1 MKHNQNARGR
11 IPYTLALF
19 LLYEWIVRVM
29 DFSVNTS
36 IYGLFFML
44 MLSYYVFGIFTL
56 REKYSVKEFLIST
69 SLNGIIFFI
78 LFIFHK
84 KIEIILYFFIFTCL
98 QNIVRY
104 ILGRLYKF
112 NIRVLILGDDIEE
125 ERVKTAVINNL
136 EYIYVGFLSNKNSD
150 ALGKID
156 DLQEVI
162 KKYKITEVIYIKELE
177 NEILDEIFE
186 LKLSGIKVL
195 GSDIFLQNVEGKI
208 DVDKISKKWFLES
221 KGFDMLSSTLE
232 KRLKR
237 FMDIGMALVVLLIGL
252 PFMIVT
258 CFLVKLDNPRKFFSN
273 PAFFKQ
279 NRIGMAGEVFQIVKF
294 RSMKIHDPNE
304 HSKYA
309 SEKDDRITAVG
320 KFIRKTR
327 LDELPQIW
335 NVLNGDMSFVGPRPE
350 WDELGRDYEKK
361 INMYKLRYAV
371 KPGLTGWAQVNY
383 PYGASL
389 DDAKKKL
396 EYDIYYIKY
405 QNIAIDIIILFKT
418 VKVVLF
424 GKGL

>member
-11 IPYTLALF
+11 IPYTLGLF
-19 LLYEWIVRVM
+19 LLYEWIIRVM

-56 REKYSVKEFLIST
+56 RERYSVKEFLISI

-84 KIEIILYFFIFTCL
+84 EIEIILYFFIFTCL

-156 DLQEVI
+156 NLQEVI
-162 KKYKITEVIYIKELE
+162 KEHNITEIIYIKELE
-177 NEILDEIFE
+177 NEIFDEIFE
-186 LKLSGIKVL
+186 LKLSGMKVL
-195 GSDIFLQNVEGKI
+195 GLDIFLQNIEGKI

-221 KGFDMLSSTLE
+221 KGFDMLSSTFE

-252 PFMIVT
+252 PFMVVT
-258 CFLVKLDNPRKFFSN
+258 YFLVKLDNPRKFFSN

-424 GKGL
+424 GKGM

>member
-19 LLYEWIVRVM
+19 LLYEWVVRVM
-29 DFSVNTS
+29 NLSINTS

-44 MLSYYVFGIFTL
+44 ILSYYVFGIFTL
-56 REKYSVKEFLIST
+56 RERYSVKEFLISM
-69 SLNGIIFFI
+69 SLNSAIFFI
-78 LFIFHK
+78 LLIFHK
-84 KIEIILYFFIFTCL
+84 DFEIIIYFLIYTGL
-98 QNIVRY
+98 QNLIRY
-104 ILGRLYKF
+104 VLGKLYKH
-112 NIRVLILGDDIEE
+112 NIRALILGDETE
-125 ERVKTAVINNL
+125 ERRVKKGIIDNL
-136 EYIYVGFLSNKNSD
+136 EYGYIGFVSDKNSN
-150 ALGKID
+150 ALGKIKD
-156 DLQEVI
+156 IEDII
-162 KKYKITEVIYIKELE
+162 KVYGITEIIYIKDLE
-177 NEILDEIFE
+177 EHLIDVIFR

-195 GSDIFLQNVEGKI
+195 DSDIFLQNVEGKI
-208 DVDKISKKWFLES
+208 DIDKISKKWFLES
-221 KGFDMLSSTLE
+221 KGFDVLTSTLD

-237 FMDIGMALVVLLIGL
+237 FMDVAMALVVFLIGL
-252 PFMIVT
+252 PFMIIT
-258 CFLVKLDNPRKFFSN
+258 YILVKLDNPSNFFSN

-279 NRIGMAGEVFQIVKF
+279 NRVGWRGDIFQIVKF
-294 RSMKIHDPNE
+294 RSMRIHNPNE

-309 SEKDDRITAVG
+309 SEKDDRITTIG

-371 KPGLTGWAQVNY
+371 KPGLTGWAQVMY
-383 PYGASL
+383 PYGASI

-405 QNIAIDIIILFKT
+405 QNIAMDIIILFKT

-424 GKGL
+424 GKGM

>member
-405 QNIAIDIIILFKT
+405 QNITIDIIILFKT

-424 GKGL
+424 GKGM

>member
-19 LLYEWIVRVM
+19 LLYEWIIRVM
-29 DFSVNTS
+29 NLSINTS

-44 MLSYYVFGIFTL
+44 ILSYYVFGIFTL
-56 REKYSVKEFLIST
+56 RERYSVKEFLISI
-69 SLNGIIFFI
+69 SLNSAIFFI
-78 LFIFHK
+78 LLIFHK
-84 KIEIILYFFIFTCL
+84 NFKIILYFLIYTGL
-98 QNIVRY
+98 QNLIRY
-104 ILGRLYKF
+104 ILGKLYKH
-112 NIRVLILGDDIEE
+112 NIRVLILGDETE
-125 ERVKTAVINNL
+125 ERRVKKGIIDNL
-136 EYIYVGFLSNKNSD
+136 EYSYIGFVSDKNNN
-150 ALGKID
+150 ALGKIKD
-156 DLQEVI
+156 IEEII
-162 KKYKITEVIYIKELE
+162 KVYGITEIIYIKELE
-177 NEILDEIFE
+177 EQLIDEIFQ
-186 LKLSGIKVL
+186 LKLLGMKVL
-195 GSDIFLQNVEGKI
+195 DSDIFLQNVEGKI

-221 KGFDMLSSTLE
+221 RGFDVLTSTLD

-237 FMDIGMALVVLLIGL
+237 FMDIVMALIVFLIGL
-252 PFMIVT
+252 PFMIT
-258 CFLVKLDNPRKFFSN
+258 TYFLVKLDNPKNFFSN

-279 NRIGMAGEVFQIVKF
+279 NRIGIGGGVFQIVKF
-294 RSMKIHDPNE
+294 RSMRIHNPNE

-309 SEKDDRITAVG
+309 SEKDDRITTIG

-371 KPGLTGWAQVNY
+371 KPGLTGWAQVMY
-383 PYGASL
+383 PYGASI

-405 QNIAIDIIILFKT
+405 QNIAMDIIILFKT

-424 GKGL
+424 GKGM